1 MIAAIIFTAFMGLV
15 LVLRRR
21 NALTVGFGLASLVV
35 CALLVWDHLQ
45 WLQE

>member
-1 MIAAIIFTAFMGLV
+1 MIAAIIFTGFMGAL

-21 NALTVGFGLASLVV
+21 NALTVGLGVASLVA